1 MNKNLQ
7 EPRVMRLRLLW
18 SGVFKQPGNSLGFD
32 DSRSVRA
39 RRSRG
44 NYRRRAGKDPAA
56 HERLSPCN
64 PHISR
69 HEHTSASMQTLHGVY
84 TRG

>member
-44 NYRRRAGKDPAA
+44 NYRR
-56 HERLSPCN
+56 
-64 PHISR
+64 
-69 HEHTSASMQTLHGVY
+69 
-84 TRG
+84 